1 MHSFFSWPRR
11 LPRLRERRCDYTC
24 AVGRQLAEGDRPDDE
39 GRHGDQKHQ
48 EHESPQLVGIPRVC
62 TRPREGGGGT
72 GGGGHGR
79 LSGGHQAN
87 RRSHGLDLA
96 GGTARPGPAGRAG
109 QRSSPQWHMS
119 YGQQPSAPPVCLASP
134 RATRGGPTLLQA
146 SAVAQALARWPRQPR
161 APQDAQ
167 PPPQRLCIS
176 AVVAHRRPQPCR
188 AIAERGALMRPV
200 WAHKSR
206 GSEFIESQQNGTGIP
221 LELLLGNLSAGNR
234 RSCCL
239 LWGNRSDDS
248 VAARLVRMI

>member
-1 MHSFFSWPRR
+1 VHSFFSWPRR

-79 LSGGHQAN
+79 LSGAPGEQKET
-87 RRSHGLDLA
+87 RP
-96 GGTARPGPAGRAG
+96 RPGRRDRTTRGGRARG
-109 QRSSPQWHMS
+109 AKIIASMAYVLRAA
-119 YGQQPSAPPVCLASP
+119 PSAPPVCLASP

-206 GSEFIESQQNGTGIP
+206 GSEFIESQQKRHGDSSRTLYWEILAPETGVLVAYCGEIG
-221 LELLLGNLSAGNR
+221 LTILSQRGW
-234 RSCCL
+234 CE
-239 LWGNRSDDS
+239 
-248 VAARLVRMI
+248 